1 MMPKV
6 APSIL
11 AADFARLG
19 EEVRRVSEAGADY
32 IHIDVMDGVFV
43 PNITLGPPV
52 IRSLRESSELPFISH
67 LMISHPERHVAAF
80 AESGSDIIEIH
91 IEADQE
97 DLRGTLRA
105 IHDTGCKTGLAVNP
119 PTPIEQ
125 VFEYLDL
132 VDLVLV
138 MSVDP
143 GFGGQ
148 SFMPEVLPKI
158 AIVKEEMT
166 KRGLDVPVEID
177 GGINGKTAAAAS
189 SAGADILAAGTYV
202 FRSENVGEAIRTLR
216 DS

>member
-19 EEVRRVSEAGADY
+19 DEVRRVSEAGADY

-52 IRSLRESSELPFISH
+52 IKSLRGSSKLPFISH

-80 AESGSDIIEIH
+80 AESGSDIIEVH
-91 IEADQE
+91 IEADQD

-105 IHDTGCKTGLAVNP
+105 IREAGCKAGLAVNP
-119 PTPIEQ
+119 PTPIERA
-125 VFEYLDL
+125 FEYLDL

-138 MSVDP
+138 MSVNP

-158 AIVKEEMT
+158 ALVKEELT
-166 KRGLDVPVEID
+166 KRGLEVPIEID

-189 SAGADILAAGTYV
+189 RAGADILAAGTYV
-202 FRSENVGEAIRTLR
+202 FRSEDVVGAIRALR
-216 DS
+216 NS